1 MKRRGESRGLTLI
14 ELLIAVAITA
24 IIGTLVYGSFDRTYQ
39 SREFVLRAQERYHT
53 ARLALERMS
62 REVASAFVYDCRKLD
77 SPTGEQRQQTLFKV
91 EPEGKV
97 SRMTFTSFSHLRL
110 FRDVRESDQNV
121 VSYYGKPD
129 RRQGRQLNLMRREK
143 TRIDERP
150 EEGGREQVLCPDVL
164 SLQIELWDENKQD
177 WVESWDC
184 SQVERLNT
192 LPRMVRFTLTV
203 LDEYGKELPLRTIA
217 RLHLQKPLA
226 NFIKRSL

>member
-1 MKRRGESRGLTLI
+1 MKPGLTRRGLTLV
-14 ELLIAVAITA
+14 EVLIAVAITA
-24 IIGTLVYGSFDRTYQ
+24 IIGTLVYGSFDRTYE

-62 REVASAFVYDCRKLD
+62 RELASAFVYDCRRLD
-77 SPTGEQRQQTLFKV
+77 TPSGELRHQTLFKV

-97 SRMTFTSFSHLRL
+97 SRLTFTSFSHLRL

-121 VSYYGKPD
+121 IAYFGKND
-129 RRQGRQLNLMRREK
+129 RREGRRLNLMRREK
-143 TRIDERP
+143 PRIDDRP
-150 EEGGREQVLCPDVL
+150 EEGGREQVLCPDIL
-164 SLQIELWDENKQD
+164 SLQIELWDETKQD

-192 LPRMVRFTLTV
+192 LPRMARLTLTV
-203 LDEYGKELPLRTIA
+203 LDEYGKELALRTIA
-217 RLHLQKPLA
+217 RLHIQKPLV